1 MEIVLSIICI
11 ALLVVVIYLVY
22 TTQMKQNQLHE
33 KMIQTEANN
42 SSLDRQYNSIISLLN
57 ETNTSLGQ
65 SDAKINHMIDG
76 MHDINV
82 IMTNTKK
89 RGTFGEY
96 QLYHILSLYCGD
108 NQHIYEEQYH
118 LNNGKIGDAA
128 LHLPGNTKVLIIDS
142 KFPMENYLKIVD
154 NPKDVSYQNEFK
166 KNVKKHI
173 DDISKKYITE
183 ETLEEAVMFIPSEA
197 IYLYLCDEC
206 ADLYDYAHNKKVL
219 MTSPS
224 TLMGVV
230 FTLINITKD
239 FNRSE
244 NIKEI
249 EKRIIKLKEDTNRL
263 DDRYDKVIKNLD
275 TLEKSLKELK
285 ISKDK
290 ISKTI
295 NQAYDGAIE
304 EE

>member
-11 ALLVVVIYLVY
+11 VLLVIVIYLLY
-22 TTQMKQNQLHE
+22 TSQMKIHD
-33 KMIQTEANN
+33 KMIQTEAAH
-42 SSLDRQYNSIISLLN
+42 SSLDGQYNSIISLLS
-57 ETNTSLGQ
+57 ETNRSLGQ
-65 SDAKINHMIDG
+65 SDIIINQMIDG

-249 EKRIIKLKEDTNRL
+249 EKRIIKLKDDTDRL
-263 DDRYDKVIKNLD
+263 DDRYGKVMKNLS
-275 TLEKSLKELK
+275 TLEKSLRELE

>member
-11 ALLVVVIYLVY
+11 VLLVVVIYLLY
-22 TTQMKQNQLHE
+22 TTQMKLHE
-33 KMIQTEANN
+33 KMAETQANS
-42 SSLDRQYNSIISLLN
+42 SSLDRQYNSIISML
-57 ETNTSLGQ
+57 TDASRSLGQ
-65 SDAKINHMIDG
+65 SDTKINQMIND

-108 NQHIYEEQYH
+108 NSHIFESQYH
-118 LNNGKIGDAA
+118 LSNGKIGDAA
-128 LHLPGNTKVLIIDS
+128 LHLL
-142 KFPMENYLKIVD
+142 D
-154 NPKDVSYQNEFK
+154 NPKDVVYHNEFK

-173 DDISKKYITE
+173 DDISSKYITE

-249 EKRIIKLKEDTNRL
+249 EQRIIKLKEDTNRL
-263 DDRYDKVIKNLD
+263 DERYERVMKNLG
-275 TLEKSLKELK
+275 TLEKSLKDLA

>member
-11 ALLVVVIYLVY
+11 VLLVIVIYLLY
-22 TTQMKQNQLHE
+22 TSQMKIHD
-33 KMIQTEANN
+33 KMIQTEAAH
-42 SSLDRQYNSIISLLN
+42 SSLDGQYNSIISLLS
-57 ETNTSLGQ
+57 ETNRSLGQ
-65 SDAKINHMIDG
+65 SDIKINQMIDG

-249 EKRIIKLKEDTNRL
+249 EKRIIKLKDDTDRL
-263 DDRYDKVIKNLD
+263 DDRYGKVMKNLS
-275 TLEKSLKELK
+275 TLEKSLRELE

-290 ISKTI
+290 ISKTN
-295 NQAYDGAIE
+295 NQAYDGARE

>member
-11 ALLVVVIYLVY
+11 VLLVIVIYLLY
-22 TTQMKQNQLHE
+22 TSQMKIHD
-33 KMIQTEANN
+33 KMIQTEAAH
-42 SSLDRQYNSIISLLN
+42 SSLDGQYNSIISLLS
-57 ETNTSLGQ
+57 ETNRSLGQ
-65 SDAKINHMIDG
+65 SDIKINQMIDG

-173 DDISKKYITE
+173 DDISHKYITE

-249 EKRIIKLKEDTNRL
+249 EQRIIKLKEDTNRL
-263 DDRYDKVIKNLD
+263 DDRYERVMKNLA
-275 TLEKSLKELK
+275 TLEKSLKDLA

>member
-11 ALLVVVIYLVY
+11 VLLVIVIYLLY
-22 TTQMKQNQLHE
+22 TSQMKIHD
-33 KMIQTEANN
+33 KMIQTEAAH
-42 SSLDRQYNSIISLLN
+42 SSLNGQYNSIISLLN
-57 ETNTSLGQ
+57 ETNRSLGQ
-65 SDAKINHMIDG
+65 SDVKINHMIDG
-76 MHDINV
+76 MHEINV

-118 LNNGKIGDAA
+118 LSNGKIGDAA

-154 NPKDVSYQNEFK
+154 NPKDISYQNEFK

-173 DDISKKYITE
+173 DDISNKYITE

-197 IYLYLCDEC
+197 IYLYLCDEY

-249 EKRIIKLKEDTNRL
+249 EKQIIKLKSDTDRL
-263 DDRYDKVIKNLD
+263 DDRYGKVMKNLS
-275 TLEKSLKELK
+275 TLEKSLKELE
-285 ISKDK
+285 ISKNK

>member
-11 ALLVVVIYLVY
+11 VLLVIVIYLLY
-22 TTQMKQNQLHE
+22 TSQMKIHD
-33 KMIQTEANN
+33 KMIQTEAAH
-42 SSLDRQYNSIISLLN
+42 SSLNGQYNSIISLLN
-57 ETNTSLGQ
+57 ETNRSLGQ
-65 SDAKINHMIDG
+65 SDVKINHMIDG
-76 MHDINV
+76 MHEINV

-118 LNNGKIGDAA
+118 LSNGKIGDAA

-154 NPKDVSYQNEFK
+154 NPKDISYQNEFK

-173 DDISKKYITE
+173 DDISNKYITE

-249 EKRIIKLKEDTNRL
+249 EKQIIKLKSDTDRL
-263 DDRYDKVIKNLD
+263 DDRYGKVMKNLNTPLYDRQPKIKN
-275 TLEKSLKELK
+275 
-285 ISKDK
+285 
-290 ISKTI
+290 
-295 NQAYDGAIE
+295 
-304 EE
+304 

>member
-11 ALLVVVIYLVY
+11 VLLVIVIYLLY
-22 TTQMKQNQLHE
+22 TSQMKIHD
-33 KMIQTEANN
+33 KMIQTEAAH
-42 SSLDRQYNSIISLLN
+42 SSLNGQYNSIISLLS
-57 ETNTSLGQ
+57 ETNRSLGQ
-65 SDAKINHMIDG
+65 SDIKINQMIDG

-249 EKRIIKLKEDTNRL
+249 EKRIIKLKDDTDRL
-263 DDRYDKVIKNLD
+263 DDRYGKVMKNLS
-275 TLEKSLKELK
+275 TLEKSLRELE

>member
-11 ALLVVVIYLVY
+11 VLLVIVIYLLY
-22 TTQMKQNQLHE
+22 TSQMKIHD
-33 KMIQTEANN
+33 KMIQTEAAH
-42 SSLDRQYNSIISLLN
+42 SSLNGQYNSIISLLN
-57 ETNTSLGQ
+57 ETNRSFGQ
-65 SDAKINHMIDG
+65 SDVKINHMIDG
-76 MHDINV
+76 MHEINV

-118 LNNGKIGDAA
+118 LSNGKIGDAA

-154 NPKDVSYQNEFK
+154 NPKDISYQNEFK

-173 DDISKKYITE
+173 DDISNKYITE

-249 EKRIIKLKEDTNRL
+249 EKQIIKLKSDTDRL
-263 DDRYDKVIKNLD
+263 DDRYGKVMKNLS
-275 TLEKSLKELK
+275 TLEKSLKELET
-285 ISKDK
+285 SKNK

>member
-11 ALLVVVIYLVY
+11 VLLVIVIYLLY
-22 TTQMKQNQLHE
+22 TSQMKIHD
-33 KMIQTEANN
+33 KMIQTEAAH
-42 SSLDRQYNSIISLLN
+42 SSLDGQYNSIISLLS
-57 ETNTSLGQ
+57 ETNRSLGQ
-65 SDAKINHMIDG
+65 SDIKINQMIDG

-128 LHLPGNTKVLIIDS
+128 LHLPGNIKVLIIDS

-249 EKRIIKLKEDTNRL
+249 EKHIIKLKDDTDRL
-263 DDRYDKVIKNLD
+263 DDRYGKVMKNLS
-275 TLEKSLKELK
+275 TLEKSLKELE

>member
-11 ALLVVVIYLVY
+11 VLLVIVIYLLY
-22 TTQMKQNQLHE
+22 TSQMKIHD
-33 KMIQTEANN
+33 KMIQTEAAH
-42 SSLDRQYNSIISLLN
+42 SSLDGQYNSIISLLS
-57 ETNTSLGQ
+57 ETNRSLGQ
-65 SDAKINHMIDG
+65 SDIKINQMIDG

-128 LHLPGNTKVLIIDS
+128 LHLPGNLKVLIIDS

>member
-11 ALLVVVIYLVY
+11 VLLVVVIYLLY
-22 TTQMKQNQLHE
+22 TSQMKIHD
-33 KMIQTEANN
+33 KMIQTEAVH
-42 SSLDRQYNSIISLLN
+42 SSLDGQYNSIISLLN
-57 ETNTSLGQ
+57 ETNRSLGQ
-65 SDAKINHMIDG
+65 SDVKINHMIDG
-76 MHDINV
+76 MHEINV

-108 NQHIYEEQYH
+108 NQHIYEEQYR
-118 LNNGKIGDAA
+118 LSNGKIGDAA

-154 NPKDVSYQNEFK
+154 NPKDISYQNEFK

-173 DDISKKYITE
+173 DDISNKYITE

-244 NIKEI
+244 NIK
-249 EKRIIKLKEDTNRL
+249 
-263 DDRYDKVIKNLD
+263 
-275 TLEKSLKELK
+275 
-285 ISKDK
+285 
-290 ISKTI
+290 
-295 NQAYDGAIE
+295 
-304 EE
+304 

>member
-11 ALLVVVIYLVY
+11 VLLVIVIYLLY
-22 TTQMKQNQLHE
+22 TTQMKLHE
-33 KMIQTEANN
+33 KIVQTEESS
-42 SSLDRQYNSIISLLN
+42 SSLDRQYNSIITMLN
-57 ETNTSLGQ
+57 DTSTSLGK
-65 SDAKINHMIDG
+65 SDTKINQMIND

-96 QLYHILSLYCGD
+96 QLYHILSLYCAD

-118 LNNGKIGDAA
+118 LSNGKIGDAA

-154 NPKDVSYQNEFK
+154 NPKDISYQNEFK

-173 DDISKKYITE
+173 DDISNKYITE

-206 ADLYDYAHNKKVL
+206 ADLYDYAHSKKVL

-244 NIKEI
+244 NIKDI
-249 EKRIIKLKEDTNRL
+249 EKRIIKLKGDTDRL
-263 DDRYDKVIKNLD
+263 DDRYGKVMKNLN
-275 TLEKSLKELK
+275 TLEKSLKELE

>member
-11 ALLVVVIYLVY
+11 VLLVIVIYLLY
-22 TTQMKQNQLHE
+22 TSQMKIHD
-33 KMIQTEANN
+33 KMIQTEAAH
-42 SSLDRQYNSIISLLN
+42 SSLDGQYNSIISLLN
-57 ETNTSLGQ
+57 ETNRSLGQ
-65 SDAKINHMIDG
+65 SDVKINHMIDG
-76 MHDINV
+76 MREINV

-118 LNNGKIGDAA
+118 LSNGKIGDAA

-154 NPKDVSYQNEFK
+154 NPKDISYQNEFK

-173 DDISKKYITE
+173 DDISNKYITE

-249 EKRIIKLKEDTNRL
+249 EKQIIKLKSDTDRL
-263 DDRYDKVIKNLD
+263 DDRYGKVMKNLS
-275 TLEKSLKELK
+275 TLEKSLKELE
-285 ISKDK
+285 ISKNK

>member
-11 ALLVVVIYLVY
+11 VLLVIVIYLLY
-22 TTQMKQNQLHE
+22 TSQMKIHD
-33 KMIQTEANN
+33 KMIQTEAAH
-42 SSLDRQYNSIISLLN
+42 SSLDGQYNSIISLLS
-57 ETNTSLGQ
+57 ETNRSLGQ
-65 SDAKINHMIDG
+65 SDIKINQMIDG

-108 NQHIYEEQYH
+108 NSHIFESQYH
-118 LNNGKIGDAA
+118 LSNGKIGDAA

-249 EKRIIKLKEDTNRL
+249 EKRIIKLKDDTDRL
-263 DDRYDKVIKNLD
+263 DDRYGKVMKNLS
-275 TLEKSLKELK
+275 TLEKSLRELE

>member
-11 ALLVVVIYLVY
+11 VLLVIVIYLLY
-22 TTQMKQNQLHE
+22 TSQMKIHD
-33 KMIQTEANN
+33 KMIQTEAAH
-42 SSLDRQYNSIISLLN
+42 SSLDGQYNSIISLLS
-57 ETNTSLGQ
+57 ETNRSLGQ
-65 SDAKINHMIDG
+65 SDIKINQMIDG

-128 LHLPGNTKVLIIDS
+128 LHLPANTKVLIIDS

-249 EKRIIKLKEDTNRL
+249 EKRIIKLKDDTDRL
-263 DDRYDKVIKNLD
+263 DDRYGKVMKNLS
-275 TLEKSLKELK
+275 TLEKSLKELE

>member
-11 ALLVVVIYLVY
+11 VLLVIVIYLLY
-22 TTQMKQNQLHE
+22 TSQMKIHD
-33 KMIQTEANN
+33 KMIQTEAAH
-42 SSLDRQYNSIISLLN
+42 SSLDGQYNSIISLLS
-57 ETNTSLGQ
+57 ETNRSLGQ
-65 SDAKINHMIDG
+65 SDIKINQMIDG

-244 NIKEI
+244 NIKD
-249 EKRIIKLKEDTNRL
+249 DTDRL
-263 DDRYDKVIKNLD
+263 DERYGKVIKNLD

>member
-11 ALLVVVIYLVY
+11 VLLVIVIYLLY
-22 TTQMKQNQLHE
+22 TSQMKIHD
-33 KMIQTEANN
+33 KMIQTEAAH
-42 SSLDRQYNSIISLLN
+42 SSLDGQYNSIISLLS
-57 ETNTSLGQ
+57 ETNRSLGQ
-65 SDAKINHMIDG
+65 SDIKINQMIDG

-108 NQHIYEEQYH
+108 NQHIYGEQYH

-224 TLMGVV
+224 TIMGVV

-249 EKRIIKLKEDTNRL
+249 EKRIIKLKDDTDRL
-263 DDRYDKVIKNLD
+263 DDRYGKVMKNLS
-275 TLEKSLKELK
+275 TLEKSLRELE

>member
-1 MEIVLSIICI
+1 
-11 ALLVVVIYLVY
+11 
-22 TTQMKQNQLHE
+22 
-33 KMIQTEANN
+33 
-42 SSLDRQYNSIISLLN
+42 
-57 ETNTSLGQ
+57 
-65 SDAKINHMIDG
+65 
-76 MHDINV
+76 
-82 IMTNTKK
+82 
-89 RGTFGEY
+89 
-96 QLYHILSLYCGD
+96 
-108 NQHIYEEQYH
+108 
-118 LNNGKIGDAA
+118 
-128 LHLPGNTKVLIIDS
+128 
-142 KFPMENYLKIVD
+142 
-154 NPKDVSYQNEFK
+154 
-166 KNVKKHI
+166 
-173 DDISKKYITE
+173 
-183 ETLEEAVMFIPSEA
+183 
-197 IYLYLCDEC
+197 
-206 ADLYDYAHNKKVL
+206 

>member
-1 MEIVLSIICI
+1 MELVLGIICI
-11 ALLVVVIYLVY
+11 ILLVIIIVELYASRIKQVQLHDQLSNTQKENYGLQTQFESINGLLR
-22 TTQMKQNQLHE
+22 TTYNQLGHADQ
-33 KMIQTEANN
+33 K
-42 SSLDRQYNSIISLLN
+42 
-57 ETNTSLGQ
+57 
-65 SDAKINHMIDG
+65 IDG
-76 MHDINV
+76 LVEDIHDMNA

-96 QLYHILSLYCGD
+96 QLYHLLSLYCGD
-108 NQHIYEEQYH
+108 NEHIYAQQYH
-118 LNNGKIGDAA
+118 LKNGKIGDAA
-128 LHLPGNTKVLIIDS
+128 LHLPGDERVLIIDS

-154 NPKDVSYQNEFK
+154 HPELEIYQKEFK

-173 DDISKKYITE
+173 DDIANKYINE
-183 ETLEEAVMFIPSEA
+183 ETLEEAIMFIPSEA

-206 ADLYDYAHNKKVL
+206 ADLYEYAHKKRVL

-249 EKRIIKLKEDTNRL
+249 EKRIISLKEDVDRL
-263 DDRYDKVIKNLD
+263 DARYEKVKKNLE
-275 TLEKSLKELK
+275 TLDKSLRDLG

-290 ISKTI
+290 ISKSI
-295 NQAYDGAIE
+295 NQAYDGAQE

>member
-1 MEIVLSIICI
+1 MGIVLSIICI
-11 ALLVVVIYLVY
+11 VLLVIVIYLLY
-22 TTQMKQNQLHE
+22 TSQMKIHD
-33 KMIQTEANN
+33 KMIQTEAAH
-42 SSLDRQYNSIISLLN
+42 SSLDGQYNSIISLLS
-57 ETNTSLGQ
+57 ETNRSLGQ
-65 SDAKINHMIDG
+65 SDIKINQMIDG

-249 EKRIIKLKEDTNRL
+249 EKRIIKLKDDTDRL
-263 DDRYDKVIKNLD
+263 DDRYGKVMKNLS
-275 TLEKSLKELK
+275 TLEKSLRELE